1 MFRVAAHPLCAVTP
15 ARPARPPR
23 AGPPTNNDPPEWES
37 RGLCSPLAR
46 VWGEE
51 PQPFPQAP
59 RAFSMPGGAQL
70 NRVPGV
76 GTGHHLD
83 VPTIPVVSCT
93 QEART

>member
-15 ARPARPPR
+15 ASPARPPR
-23 AGPPTNNDPPEWES
+23 AGPPPNNDPLRMRVQRAEGS
-37 RGLCSPLAR
+37 LAR